1 MTYLKSWESV
11 YIFFVSAYESD
22 NPKVDEFGNIYGS
35 RKISSN
41 INLV

>member
-11 YIFFVSAYESD
+11 YTFIVNAYESD
-22 NPKVDEFGNIYGS
+22 NIYGS